1 MLRSGSTFTES
12 QTSVIH
18 FPEDKPE
25 DFKLFLSWLY
35 QEKLPEMAFSLAKGP
50 ETAWNTL
57 WSFYTLADKFNLVE
71 AMDESI
77 DIFLKSVN
85 REEEWL
91 PKPELLAEIYSSS
104 PSGLKKLCAHCLAYL
119 LKYVHPE
126 SEVEIVAGVLHGDVE
141 LLFDVLKVFNHG
153 FGGAQDPRFIL
164 GCDFHVHGEMSPCA
178 IRDINQYDGRMRMS
192 RWTPSPVRSI
202 GSVGSRGAHSN
213 MS

>member
-1 MLRSGSTFTES
+1 MLRNGSTFTES

-35 QEKLPEMAFSLAKGP
+35 QEKLPEMTFSLAKGP

-85 REEEWL
+85 R
-91 PKPELLAEIYSSS
+91 
-104 PSGLKKLCAHCLAYL
+104 
-119 LKYVHPE
+119 
-126 SEVEIVAGVLHGDVE
+126 
-141 LLFDVLKVFNHG
+141 
-153 FGGAQDPRFIL
+153 
-164 GCDFHVHGEMSPCA
+164 
-178 IRDINQYDGRMRMS
+178 
-192 RWTPSPVRSI
+192 
-202 GSVGSRGAHSN
+202 
-213 MS
+213 